1 MISPNQI
8 NGHIRYNGQ
17 DFLQFDPDEYKK
29 RVLMV
34 EQNTVLFYGTVL
46 ENITME
52 WNATPDEIDEVVVA
66 CGLSEFVA
74 EHGLAYA
81 IPYGG
86 ENLSSGERQRIGIAR
101 LLLRKPDVLI
111 FDEPTSALDHDL
123 KEAVSKGIVD
133 FAKKHK
139 MTLVIICH
147 GEEFDP
153 YSSQIIQL

>member
-1 MISPNQI
+1 MMA
-8 NGHIRYNGQ
+8 
-17 DFLQFDPDEYKK
+17 
-29 RVLMV
+29 V
-34 EQNTVLFYGTVL
+34 
-46 ENITME
+46 
-52 WNATPDEIDEVVVA
+52 
-66 CGLSEFVA
+66 
-74 EHGLAYA
+74 A
-81 IPYGG
+81 IPYSG

-111 FDEPTSALDHDL
+111 LDEPTSALDHDL